1 MQIQGNEKRGFA
13 NNPIVKA
20 IGLQRIVVVLAVIL
34 EAMLFSIL
42 SPAFRQ
48 YATVVSILDYSYY
61 ITFMAIGVTF
71 CLISGGNDLSVGTG
85 MICYALAGGYL
96 VQHLGWPV
104 WGGMLVTIAIG
115 LFFGVL
121 NGVLVAIMNLPPFIA
136 TLCTMLITRGLGS
149 ILTGGMAV
157 SWPSRSGA
165 GGWFRS
171 LFKII
176 DSGKIIPVG
185 FIIVLFFI
193 ILMSI
198 VLNKTKVGRYIIA
211 IGSNKEA
218 ARLSGVNV
226 VKYQMMAYIISGF
239 FAGLAGI
246 AYAAT
251 FSSSVAPGT
260 GAGLE
265 LDAIGGAIIGGTSM
279 TGGSG
284 SIIGT
289 LLGVFVM
296 SLLKTGLPYVGLQA
310 NWQQII
316 TGIVLIVAIY
326 IDVLKNKKTA

>member
-1 MQIQGNEKRGFA
+1 MQKQITEKRGFA
-13 NNPIVKA
+13 NNPIVRA
-20 IGLQRIVVVLAVIL
+20 IGLQRIVVVIAVVL
-34 EAMLFSIL
+34 EAVLFSIL

-71 CLISGGNDLSVGTG
+71 CLISGGNDLSVGAG
-85 MICYALAGGYL
+85 MICYALAGGFLIKHY
-96 VQHLGWPV
+96 GWPV
-104 WGGMLVTIAIG
+104 WGGMLVTIG
-115 LFFGVL
+115 MGMCFGVL
-121 NGVLVAIMNLPPFIA
+121 NGAMVAIMNLPPFIA
-136 TLCTMLITRGLGS
+136 TLCTMLITRGFGS

-157 SWPSRSGA
+157 AWPSRSSPNGK
-165 GGWFRS
+165 FRS

-176 DSGKIIPVG
+176 DNGKIIPVG
-185 FIIVLFFI
+185 FIIVIVCI
-193 ILMSI
+193 IIMSI
-198 VLNKTKVGRYIIA
+198 VLNKTRVGRYIIA

-239 FAGLAGI
+239 FTGLAGI

-279 TGGSG
+279 TGGQG